1 MVSLLS
7 LYLVWVKFRW
17 WVVYLE
23 GERVST
29 ITKTSLIR
37 VEVTYY

>member
-23 GERVST
+23 GGRVST
-29 ITKTSLIR
+29 ITKTSLIG
-37 VEVTYY
+37 VKAAYN

>member
-7 LYLVWVKFRW
+7 LYLVWVKFRRG
-17 WVVYLE
+17 VYLE
-23 GERVST
+23 GDRVST